1 MLCFHSFLG
10 QECPLIF
17 FLLLFLLLFCCCSL
31 CKFLFL
37 NLFLFFFSFFL
48 NLFLK
53 CWCLSGFCPRSLVF
67 LLYVSSESLPL
78 LTPVASFT
86 FCVYKAPLYYRP
98 TWLSWT
104 LDQKTHLCPRHLH
117 LGVFSNILT
126 GTELLTSPSPNLVH
140 GTTVKAIARPAT
152 WELFFIPYFLY
163 YSLCQLFLLPNML

>member
-17 FLLLFLLLFCCCSL
+17 FLLLFLLLFCCCCSL
-31 CKFLFL
+31 CKFL
-37 NLFLFFFSFFL
+37 FL

-67 LLYVSSESLPL
+67 LLCVSSESLPL

-86 FCVYKAPLYYRP
+86 FCVYKATLYHRP

-104 LDQKTHLCPRHLH
+104 LDQKAHLCPRHLH
-117 LGVFSNILT
+117 LGVRSNILT
-126 GTELLTSPSPNLVH
+126 GTELLTSPSPNLAH
-140 GTTVKAIARPAT
+140 GTTVKAVARPAT

-163 YSLCQLFLLPNML
+163 YSLCQSFLLPNML